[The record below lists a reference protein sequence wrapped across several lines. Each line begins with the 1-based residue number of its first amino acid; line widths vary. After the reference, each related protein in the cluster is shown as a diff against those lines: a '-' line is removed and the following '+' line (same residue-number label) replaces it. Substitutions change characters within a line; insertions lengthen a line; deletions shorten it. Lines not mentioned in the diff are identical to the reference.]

1 MLPARF
7 TCRGGFSILMMHKEL
22 AILLK
27 LRVRRFPNSIK
38 ISEAHEVTR
47 LEDAMNV
54 VLMLTGLILIRLLI
68 PMILIV
74 FIGTMID
81 RRQVRTY

>member
-1 MLPARF
+1 
-7 TCRGGFSILMMHKEL
+7 MMHKEL

-27 LRVRRFPNSIK
+27 LRVRRFPNSK
-38 ISEAHEVTR
+38 KFSEGHEVTR

-54 VLMLTGLILIRLLI
+54 VLILTGLILIRLLI
-68 PMILIV
+68 PVILIV

-81 RRQVRTY
+81 RRQVRAY